1 MYKKEDVQEFIKI
14 VFEIIDNNKNES
26 KKAQA
31 DLIKKEVERKVRRW
45 FYKDLS
51 WVISDN
57 LKKETP

>member
-45 FYKDLS
+45 FCKDWS